1 MESILTSIKAML
13 GITEQ
18 YTHFDAELIMHINS
32 AFSILTQIGVGPSAG
47 FSIQDSYATW
57 TDFMETDSRLE
68 LVKTYMFKK
77 VKFMFDPPDRSVIAS
92 AMEREIA
99 EYEFRLSVAA
109 EEVASDITTI
119 GGQDFIIDWGD

>member
-32 AFSILTQIGVGPSAG
+32 AFSILTQIGVGPSVG

-57 TDFMETDSRLE
+57 TDFMETDARLE
-68 LVKTYMFKK
+68 MVKTYMYQK
-77 VKFMFDPPDRSVIAS
+77 VKFMFDPPDRSVIAD
-92 AMEREIA
+92 AMKRQIDEL
-99 EYEFRLSVAA
+99 EFRLSVAA
-109 EEVASDITTI
+109 DEVESDITTI
-119 GGQDFIIDWGD
+119 GGMDFIIDWGD

>member
-57 TDFMETDSRLE
+57 TDFMETDARLE
-68 LVKTYMFKK
+68 MVKTYMYQK
-77 VKFMFDPPDRSVIAS
+77 VKFMFDPPDRSVIAD
-92 AMEREIA
+92 AMKRQIDEL
-99 EYEFRLSVAA
+99 EFRLSVAA
-109 EEVASDITTI
+109 DEVESDITTI
-119 GGQDFIIDWGD
+119 GGMDFIIDWGD

>member
-18 YTHFDAELIMHINS
+18 YTHFDAALIMHINS

-57 TDFMETDSRLE
+57 TDFMETDARLE

-77 VKFMFDPPDRSVIAS
+77 VKFMFDPPDRPVIAN

-109 EEVASDITTI
+109 DEVESDITTI
-119 GGQDFIIDWGD
+119 GGLDFIIDWGD